1 MGSAWCLGSL
11 PPQNKKTK
19 KQMKT
24 TLPTVQ
30 ELTDLGFR
38 TAAYELGKHKELGNK
53 GLREKLRVAFEHYRV
68 VEPEH
73 IARFNEKLKANTLK
87 KTTRLRRTDYNEIKL
102 IKRTIWQALQFTP
115 IHNYTAA
122 PPREVLVELKRA
134 KDIGCFDSFE
144 IATIN
149 EVRDEHVQTIRME
162 DPILFGRIENSDNRY
177 FIAQWDDDVK
187 IEDILREDEG

>member
-1 MGSAWCLGSL
+1 
-11 PPQNKKTK
+11 
-19 KQMKT
+19 MKT

-38 TAAYELGKHKELGNK
+38 TAAYELEKHKELGNK

-73 IARFNEKLKANTLK
+73 IARFNEKLKAETLK
-87 KTTRLRRTDYNEIKL
+87 KTTRLRRNDYRDEIK
-102 IKRTIWQALQFTP
+102 IIRTTKYQRLQFTS

-122 PPREVLVELKRA
+122 PPREVLVELKKA
-134 KDIGCFDSFE
+134 KELGCFDSFE

-149 EVRDEHVQTIRME
+149 EVHDEHVQTIRME